1 MAEDLGPLPYDGSA
15 GDYRRPFSSELMDA
29 KVLREAGDAVKQ
41 EQGQWHEDHAP
52 NSGGPDPLLRTCLQG
67 LF

>member
-41 EQGQWHEDHAP
+41 EQGHWHADHAP
-52 NSGGPDPLLRTCLQG
+52 NS
-67 LF
+67 

>member
-41 EQGQWHEDHAP
+41 EQGQRHAEYAP
-52 NSGGPDPLLRTCLQG
+52 NSGGPDPLSRTCLQG

>member
-15 GDYRRPFSSELMDA
+15 GDYRRPSLRVDGCQ
-29 KVLREAGDAVKQ
+29 VLREAGDAVKQ
-41 EQGQWHEDHAP
+41 EQGQWHADYAP
-52 NSGGPDPLLRTCLQG
+52 NSGGPDPLLWACFHD